1 MAQLE
6 LGLISTPIPQLEQ
19 SFQQTSCHQSEQT
32 SLGIFSKVESKSI
45 SIDLRG
51 FSEKAGSHDDLIKVI
66 KIFHNFSLM
75 FGNECIVQAL
85 FGYFK
90 RRSKSP
96 ADILWYKEIQQSK
109 FDYH

>member
-1 MAQLE
+1 M
-6 LGLISTPIPQLEQ
+6 
-19 SFQQTSCHQSEQT
+19 
-32 SLGIFSKVESKSI
+32 
-45 SIDLRG
+45 SIDFQRM

-66 KIFHNFSLM
+66 KISHNFSLM

-90 RRSKSP
+90 RRSKSL

-109 FDYH
+109 FDYY